1 LNIWDE
7 HPMSVELSLLILT
20 YNKENE
26 IKLILRSLEL
36 QKADAKNWELIII
49 DDGSTDNTVDEINKF
64 AGLLPL
70 KLFRLEHTGNRG
82 YNRNFGIN
90 QCRGR
95 RLVHL
100 DGDIVPSRNF
110 LKQHNSYAGEPVLVL
125 GPRLMSNNPLSDSE
139 ISFLLKDK
147 NVFMLETI
155 PCNEDLRE
163 CFFFIDE
170 GIINKPYRWFL
181 LYSQNISLPLEVMK
195 EVECFD
201 ETLIHWGGEDIELG
215 FRLVNKNIRF
225 VYDKECRG
233 IHLYHKESI
242 HERDYY
248 KNLLLFYK
256 KHRYNTVE
264 VFLLSVLLT
273 AYELLEAFEN
283 CNDKQSDIELRD
295 IDGMF
300 DSKNTILN
308 HIGIKNENENNYDTI
323 KGLGIYI
330 EDIDKK
336 YENSILSYRLMKM
349 GEAVFVKILENMF
362 IISNNIYIFDPEKEI
377 ENKLKNITRR
387 NSKRIF
393 NWNNGYW
400 KHELTGDSNKLHIL
414 FSPVKVLD
422 KRFKDYYYKMFFNYL
437 KNHND
442 ISNVI
447 FAERMEEVKT
457 SNNYLDIPYDSEMP
471 SCILDDGRIFLFN
484 QMWEGYLRKYFKD
497 VITVFWDDLWEKNEK
512 TFLKLEDAY
521 DILIFTNEN
530 DLNDYKQIRKNNCKP
545 CYYIEPFVD
554 TNVFYPKGKKQNKI
568 FTVTLIKKD
577 KNILI
582 RDDLLI
588 KAFLEEFKDDNDTR
602 LNVYY
607 GARERIKYKYPLF
620 NDSFNY
626 KMQSWHNL
634 FNIIHEGFINDYI
647 EEYRNE
653 KKYKNIRI
661 TEKNMSQDELAGII
675 CSSDL
680 NICLHPPLFL
690 LMSIACN
697 ARAATHEFCN
707 IYAFSENK
715 NISYIKTRICSG
727 FMHDMNIIPLEKIVD
742 YKADFIPVYELEAN
756 SLKELLRREYEQ
768 WKKNK
773 FTPGGDGIDEKS
785 LKQISVEHAGDKL
798 VGILKKYN
806 K

>member
-90 QCRGR
+90 QCRG
-95 RLVHL
+95 
-100 DGDIVPSRNF
+100 
-110 LKQHNSYAGEPVLVL
+110 
-125 GPRLMSNNPLSDSE
+125 
-139 ISFLLKDK
+139 
-147 NVFMLETI
+147 
-155 PCNEDLRE
+155 
-163 CFFFIDE
+163 
-170 GIINKPYRWFL
+170 
-181 LYSQNISLPLEVMK
+181 
-195 EVECFD
+195 
-201 ETLIHWGGEDIELG
+201 
-215 FRLVNKNIRF
+215 
-225 VYDKECRG
+225 

-300 DSKNTILN
+300 
-308 HIGIKNENENNYDTI
+308 
-323 KGLGIYI
+323 
-330 EDIDKK
+330 
-336 YENSILSYRLMKM
+336 
-349 GEAVFVKILENMF
+349 
-362 IISNNIYIFDPEKEI
+362 
-377 ENKLKNITRR
+377 
-387 NSKRIF
+387 
-393 NWNNGYW
+393 
-400 KHELTGDSNKLHIL
+400 
-414 FSPVKVLD
+414 
-422 KRFKDYYYKMFFNYL
+422 
-437 KNHND
+437 
-442 ISNVI
+442 
-447 FAERMEEVKT
+447 
-457 SNNYLDIPYDSEMP
+457 
-471 SCILDDGRIFLFN
+471 N

-512 TFLKLEDAY
+512 
-521 DILIFTNEN
+521 
-530 DLNDYKQIRKNNCKP
+530 
-545 CYYIEPFVD
+545 
-554 TNVFYPKGKKQNKI
+554 
-568 FTVTLIKKD
+568 
-577 KNILI
+577 
-582 RDDLLI
+582 
-588 KAFLEEFKDDNDTR
+588 
-602 LNVYY
+602 
-607 GARERIKYKYPLF
+607 
-620 NDSFNY
+620 
-626 KMQSWHNL
+626 
-634 FNIIHEGFINDYI
+634 
-647 EEYRNE
+647 
-653 KKYKNIRI
+653 KYKNIRI
-661 TEKNMSQDELAGII
+661 TEKNMAQDELAGII
-675 CSSDL
+675 RSSDL

-690 LMSIACN
+690 LMSMACN

-773 FTPGGDGIDEKS
+773 FSPGGDGIDKKS

-798 VGILKKYN
+798 IGILKKYN